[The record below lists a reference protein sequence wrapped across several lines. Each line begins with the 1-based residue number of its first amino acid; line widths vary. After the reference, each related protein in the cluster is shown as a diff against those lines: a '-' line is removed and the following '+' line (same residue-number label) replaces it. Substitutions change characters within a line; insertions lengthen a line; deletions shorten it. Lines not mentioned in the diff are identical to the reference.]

1 MKMNKCNSA
10 INEYFSWLG
19 KQWNVYENGD
29 GTCTIITPY
38 TLSDGTNIEISF
50 LPRNN
55 RLILTDEGETINN
68 LWLRGV
74 DFDSA
79 PSRRNIINTLIDDYG
94 AIIEK
99 GEIIIES
106 SLDEIPVAIHNIIQV
121 INAVDFLIYTKT
133 SRMPRTFKEEVVT
146 FFHEKQLSFNQDF
159 DVFGKT
165 AKHQFDIYVPRKEV
179 ALRTMSTGSPNYAK
193 IMAEKLAYTYT
204 DIKKINEKILVCPF
218 IDDRSEEVI
227 WSSEPLRILEEY
239 SDKVYYWS
247 NKEKAV
253 KEIA

>member
-1 MKMNKCNSA
+1 MNKCYFA
-10 INEYFSWLG
+10 ITEYINWMG
-19 KQWNVYENGD
+19 KQWDAYENED

-38 TLSDGTNIEISF
+38 TLSDGTNIEISI
-50 LPRNN
+50 LPKNDKKV
-55 RLILTDEGETINN
+55 ILTDEGETINN

-74 DFDSA
+74 DFDSTQ
-79 PSRRNIINTLIDDYG
+79 SRKNIINILIDDYG

-106 SLDEIPVAIHNIIQV
+106 FVDEIPIAIHNIIQV
-121 INAVDFLIYTKT
+121 INAIDFLIYTKT
-133 SRMPRTFKEEVVT
+133 PRMPRTFKEEVIA
-146 FFHEKQLSFNQDF
+146 FFHEKQLSFNQDY

-193 IMAEKLAYTYT
+193 IMAEKMAYTYT

-239 SDKVYYWS
+239 SDGIYYWS
-247 NKEKAV
+247 NKEKAI